1 MTVDAVV
8 YDIGNVLIRWQPEEY
23 YDARIGADRRRAL
36 FDAVDLHAM
45 NARIDDGAP
54 FRETVYATADAHAD
68 WAEPIRL
75 WHDDWVG
82 IAQPVIHGSAALLL
96 RLKARGVPVFILSN
110 IGDAVFDIA
119 AEHHDFFAAADRAF
133 VSGRLKLSKPDPR
146 IYAAVE
152 EGTGLSPEGLLF
164 VDDRADNIA
173 AAEARGWG
181 VHRFDGVE
189 GWAARLVAEGLLS
202 EPEARV

>member
-1 MTVDAVV
+1 MIEAVV

-36 FDAVDLHAM
+36 FSEVDLHGM

-54 FRETVYATADAHAD
+54 FRETVYATADAHPD

-82 IAQPVIHGSAALLL
+82 IAQPVIEGSAALLM

-110 IGDAVFDIA
+110 IGDAVFDVA
-119 AEHHDFFAAADRAF
+119 AAHHAFFAAADRAY

-152 EGTGLSPEGLLF
+152 EDSGLAPDRLLF

-173 AAEARGWG
+173 AAKARGWAG
-181 VHRFDGVE
+181 HQFDGVD
-189 GWAARLVAEGLLS
+189 GWAARLVAEGLLGQD
-202 EPEARV
+202 EARV